1 MATDAEYTGG
11 CLPVNLIDVFW
22 HEGML
27 KHDTGNGVFSTGMDP
42 GFLDVLEKHPENSD
56 RVRNMVSILKR
67 GPISPYIVWHLGRP
81 ALISELLSFHTPGT
95 MFLICPS
102 PSLLNFSSYVPIIFC
117 IIIYGYIA
125 ITRMTME
132 IF

>member
-81 ALISELLSFHTPGT
+81 ALISELLSFHTQGT
-95 MFLICPS
+95 ICLICPS
-102 PSLLNFSSYVPIIFC
+102 PSLLNFSFSSSYHFC
-117 IIIYGYIA
+117 ICYMGTLA
-125 ITRMTME
+125 
-132 IF
+132 